1 MASPDCCLSD
11 DKQGATGLSQDR
23 TSSYLCFCS
32 IDKCSLSAGVLSLMY
47 PVAPCFTIELL
58 VDIQHSPISMPFGL
72 GSSPGCGRELA
83 YIGVGDEPDYVKR
96 LYERIRGFDV
106 LRVSEILER
115 KVAEG
120 EKRKYFRFRFSR
132 FYGGSAVGDVVG
144 CNLRCAFCWTGRPRD
159 DVSLGFWV
167 TARQAAKRLAK
178 LAGKSG
184 LARLS
189 AGEPTLGWRHL
200 VSLLDFIAEYYPWLG
215 FILETNGVLIG
226 ARPSYARLLAEHP
239 VRPLVRVSIKACSGI
254 WFRVLTGARE
264 DALELQIKA
273 IEALYDSNAKFRVAV
288 FAAFGSKKC
297 WANLLGI
304 IAERTGP
311 EVLRDMEVEP
321 LVLYPTAKRRLKLLG
336 VKPTNPELV
345 YEP

>member
-1 MASPDCCLSD
+1 M
-11 DKQGATGLSQDR
+11 T
-23 TSSYLCFCS
+23 
-32 IDKCSLSAGVLSLMY
+32 
-47 PVAPCFTIELL
+47 
-58 VDIQHSPISMPFGL
+58 
-72 GSSPGCGRELA
+72 
-83 YIGVGDEPDYVKR
+83 YIGVGDEPGYVKR

-106 LRVSEILER
+106 LRVSEILEK

-144 CNLRCAFCWTGRPRD
+144 CNLRCAFCWTGKPRD

-167 TARQAAKRLAK
+167 TASQAAKKLARLA
-178 LAGKSG
+178 GRSR

-200 VSLLDFIAEYYPWLG
+200 VAVLDSIAEHYPRLG

-226 ARPSYARLLAEHP
+226 AKPSYARLLAEHP
-239 VRPLVRVSIKACSGI
+239 ARPLVRVSIKACSSI

-264 DALELQIKA
+264 DALELQIRA
-273 IEALYDSNAKFRVAV
+273 IESLYESNAVFRIAV

-297 WANLLGI
+297 WANLLNI

-311 EVLRDMEVEP
+311 DALRDIEVEP

-336 VKPTNPELV
+336 LKPTNPELV